1 MASYVVGDIHG
12 CLDEL
17 VCLIDQLPLEKS
29 DRLIFV
35 GDYIDRGPN
44 SKGVV
49 SYLLKIQEQST
60 RELVFLKGNHED
72 MFLAY
77 LGLPG
82 QYGDMFL
89 YNGGRATLDSYGV
102 SAAGLS
108 SAEILQRIPPDHM
121 EFFKQLRLYYL
132 DNPFLCIHAGVNPLK
147 SLENQ
152 TPDDLLWI
160 RNEFIDNPHKLPYT
174 VIFGHTPQKEIL
186 FHLPYK
192 IGLDTGLVYGNKLSC
207 IELGEK
213 VLYQIGRKQKRVTRT
228 VIKDKWNQ
236 ASSRLTA

>member
-17 VCLIDQLPLEKS
+17 VCLIDQLPLQQS
-29 DRLIFV
+29 DRLIFL

-49 SYLLKIQEQST
+49 SYLIKLQAQSNQE
-60 RELVFLKGNHED
+60 LIFLKGNHED

-77 LGLPG
+77 VGLPG

-89 YNGGRATLDSYGV
+89 YNGGRATLESYGISPV
-102 SAAGLS
+102 SVPSQDTLP
-108 SAEILQRIPPDHM
+108 RIPSDHI
-121 EFFKQLRLYYL
+121 EFLNHLQPYYL
-132 DNPFLCIHAGVNPLK
+132 EEPYLCVHAGVNPLK
-147 SLENQ
+147 PLENQ
-152 TPDDLLWI
+152 TQDELLWI

-207 IELGEK
+207 VELGEK
-213 VLYQIGRKQKRVTRT
+213 VVYQIGRRQKRVTRT
-228 VIKDKWNQ
+228 VIKEKWNQ
-236 ASSRLTA
+236 ASSRLMA